1 MGIAAQPWGARRLA
15 PYPTSVIRPFTRIE
29 LDPEKQTAVYF
40 DAAGRRVEMGSDGRH
55 GTNRAT
61 ASQTATGADGGGP
74 QPPKPADTD
83 ALEDHVPD

>member
-1 MGIAAQPWGARRLA
+1 MGTSAQPWGVRRLA
-15 PYPTSVIRPFTRIE
+15 PYPTSVVLPFAQVEI
-29 LDPEKQTAVYF
+29 DPETQTAAYF
-40 DAAGRRVEMGSDGRH
+40 DESGRRIDMGEGGKH